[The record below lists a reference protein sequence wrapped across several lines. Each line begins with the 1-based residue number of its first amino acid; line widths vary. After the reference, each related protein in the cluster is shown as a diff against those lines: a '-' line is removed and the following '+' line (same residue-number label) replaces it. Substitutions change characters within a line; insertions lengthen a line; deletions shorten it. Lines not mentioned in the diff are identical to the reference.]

1 MLNHVTQVIIC
12 IGCWCNCNSKL
23 YLVLPCLHIYAW
35 FDLKT
40 LISSHFW
47 HSVWN
52 VFVVHWEMPLLGRL
66 RMATVLLINSWGKQI
81 CLLSLYT
88 IRKNEFKVSLWA
100 RTPIFSELIQVS
112 TGLGVCLFP
121 PMMGCQVIT
130 KVTANVILDYQDC
143 STPPPTF
150 LRYPRKFCGILLNT
164 LVEEDTRDLSPE
176 LFCNICIE

>member
-88 IRKNEFKVSLWA
+88 IRKNYFKVSLWA

-164 LVEEDTRDLSPE
+164 LVEEDTWG
-176 LFCNICIE
+176 ICRQNCSVIFA